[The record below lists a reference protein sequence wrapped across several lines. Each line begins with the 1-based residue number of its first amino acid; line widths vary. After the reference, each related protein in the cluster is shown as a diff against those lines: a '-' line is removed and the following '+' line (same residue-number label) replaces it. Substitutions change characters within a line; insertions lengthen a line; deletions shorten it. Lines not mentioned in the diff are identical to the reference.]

1 MIMKTINT
9 ATRFMLWSAMVGSA
23 AFMQVASANE
33 QTAYDLAKEGNR
45 YVGEQ
50 SKDQI
55 VQIRSE
61 KSVGSLTPDMWYVVY
76 YDPDAPLKAVEVKFG
91 AGKKM
96 DVKRPARLIEPII
109 KAQDPL
115 PKDKLKVDSDEALK
129 IASKEP
135 LLARLTLK
143 ASQLTLERRSVSD
156 ETAVWKVRLWAA
168 KLKNPNDNVD
178 VGEVIVSVAD
188 GTVLKS
194 DLKPDH
200 VD

>member
-1 MIMKTINT
+1 MKMIHT
-9 ATRFMLWSAMVGSA
+9 ANRFMLCSLIVGSA
-23 AFMQVASANE
+23 ALIQVAAAKE
-33 QTAYDLAKEGNR
+33 TTAYELAKEGNR
-45 YVGEQ
+45 YIGEQ
-50 SKDQI
+50 SKDQV
-55 VQIRSE
+55 VQIRSD
-61 KSVGSLTPDMWYVVY
+61 KSVGSLNPDMWYVVY

-96 DVKRPARLIEPII
+96 DVRRPTRLIEPIV

-115 PKDKLKVDSDEALK
+115 PKEKLKIDSDEAIR

-143 ASQLTLERRSVSD
+143 ASQLTLERRSFDDSA
-156 ETAVWKVRLWAA
+156 AVWKVRLWAA
-168 KLKNPNDNVD
+168 KLKNPNDNTE
-178 VGEVIVSVAD
+178 VGEVIVSAAD

>member
-1 MIMKTINT
+1 MKTTHNAVQFVLCSLI
-9 ATRFMLWSAMVGSA
+9 AGSA
-23 AFMQVASANE
+23 ALIQVAAARGDL
-33 QTAYDLAKEGNR
+33 TAFELAKEGNR
-45 YVGEQ
+45 YVSEQ
-50 SKDQI
+50 AKDQI

-61 KSVGSLTPDMWYVVY
+61 KSVSSLTPDIWYVVY
-76 YDPDAPLKAVEVKFG
+76 YDQDAPLKAVEVKFG

-96 DVKRPARLIEPII
+96 DVKRPARLLEPII

-115 PKDKLKVDSDEALK
+115 PKDKLKIDSDEAIK

-135 LLARLTLK
+135 LLARLTMK
-143 ASQLTLERRSVSD
+143 ASQLALERRSATDDTV
-156 ETAVWKVRLWAA
+156 VWKVRLWAA

-178 VGEVIVSVAD
+178 IGEVIVSAAD

-194 DLKPDH
+194 DLKPEH

>member
-1 MIMKTINT
+1 MKIINT
-9 ATRFMLWSAMVGSA
+9 TTRFILWSVVVGSA
-23 AFMQVASANE
+23 AFIQAAAANE

-50 SKDQI
+50 SKDQV

-61 KSVGSLTPDMWYVVY
+61 KSISGLTPDMWYVVY

-115 PKDKLKVDSDEALK
+115 PKDQLKIDSNDAVK

-143 ASQLTLERRSVSD
+143 ASQLTLERRSVDDSA
-156 ETAVWKVRLWAA
+156 AVWKVRLWAA
-168 KLKNPNDNVD
+168 KLKNPNDNVE
-178 VGEVIVSVAD
+178 VGEVIVSAAD
-188 GTVLKS
+188 GSVLKS